1 MTPSQRSYFPVSP
14 RFWTDPDMLRCSDDA
29 KLLALYLLTGPHR
42 RTEGLFRLPKP
53 YICAD
58 LGWTLERLAEPF
70 RELLSPAGFLAY
82 DDQAQ
87 VVLIRNALKYQAPQ
101 NPNQVKAVL
110 KHLGDLPDTPLTC
123 EFRQLAERYC
133 EELAEAL
140 PEGFGEPIPEP
151 PPLSPPPT
159 PPQAQDHRRASST
172 ADDPT
177 AAVFDAWRESTGKH
191 RAQLDDKRLRRIKAA
206 LRSYPLPDVLD
217 AVRGWA
223 NSPHH
228 RGENDTG
235 TVYNE
240 LTLLLRDAEHIERF
254 RDLWRAGPA
263 NAPPG
268 KATLRM
274 VRTAQ
279 EMRRWAEKME
289 GGDGDPTRVGTSRP
303 AAQRELP
310 GPAG

>member
-70 RELLSPAGFLAY
+70 RELLGPAGFLAY

-133 EELAEAL
+133 EDLAKAL
-140 PEGFGEPIPEP
+140 PKGFGEPIPEP
-151 PPLSPPPT
+151 PSPT
-159 PPQAQDHRRASST
+159 PPQAQDQHHRRASST
-172 ADDPT
+172 DDDPT
-177 AAVFDAWRESTGKH
+177 QAVFDAWRESTGKAK
-191 RAQLDDKRLRRIKAA
+191 AQLDDKRLRRIKAA
-206 LRSYPLPDVLD
+206 LRAYPLADVLD

-228 RGENDTG
+228 RGENDQG

-254 RDLWRAGPA
+254 RDFWRAGPA
-263 NAPPG
+263 NGPPG

-279 EMRRWAEKME
+279 RMQGWAQRME
-289 GGDGDPTRVGTSRP
+289 GGEGDPARVDPDRGQ
-303 AAQRELP
+303 AQRELP